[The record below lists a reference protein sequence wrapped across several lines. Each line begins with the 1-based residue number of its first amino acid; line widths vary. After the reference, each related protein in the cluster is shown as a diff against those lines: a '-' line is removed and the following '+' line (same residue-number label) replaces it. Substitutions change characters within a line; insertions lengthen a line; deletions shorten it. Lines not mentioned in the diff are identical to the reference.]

1 MNFTYNFFF
10 IYVLIIFFMGLFS
23 FFLSKKNYFFM
34 IISIEIMLISINLNF
49 AAASIYLDDIFGVYY
64 IIFILA
70 LSGSEISLGL
80 AIFILL
86 YRKAGISSIYT
97 LQNIKG

>member
-1 MNFTYNFFF
+1 MNYTYNFFF
-10 IYVLIIFFMGLFS
+10 IYILVIFFIGLFS

-34 IISIEIMLISINLNF
+34 IISLEILFISINLNF
-49 AAASIYLDDIFGVYY
+49 AVASIYLDDILGMYF

-70 LSGSEISLGL
+70 VSGAEISLGL

-86 YRKAGISSIYT
+86 YKKSGVSSIYT
-97 LQNIKG
+97 LSNVKG